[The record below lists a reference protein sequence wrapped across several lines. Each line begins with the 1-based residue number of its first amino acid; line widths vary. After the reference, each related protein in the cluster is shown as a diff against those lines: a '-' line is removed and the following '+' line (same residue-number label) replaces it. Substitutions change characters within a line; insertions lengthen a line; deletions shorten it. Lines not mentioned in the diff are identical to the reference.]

1 MKRQIHKMV
10 YAIENEY
17 MKVAVD
23 TVGAELK
30 SIYRKNGN
38 IEHLWQ
44 GDEKY
49 WKGRSPILFPIVGRL
64 YDGKY
69 SLGGKEYGMNP
80 HGLLRK
86 VEFVLVEK
94 TCKSMTF
101 AYSANDDTFAHYP
114 FAFIFKAVYS
124 LCGNRLTIKYV
135 VKNVGNDVMYFGL
148 GGHPGFNVPFDGGDF
163 EDYYLETSLPV
174 RPERMT
180 LTESYLM
187 SGKAVDYPLEKD
199 RIIRLKHDMFDDDA
213 VILRGAGDSLTL
225 KSDMTDKSVT
235 VKYPNMPYVGLWHAV
250 KTDAPYVCIEPWEN
264 LPSLDGK
271 VEKLTDKANIGIL
284 PRQETYES
292 SITVSLD

>member
-1 MKRQIHKMV
+1 MRQ
-10 YAIENEY
+10 
-17 MKVAVD
+17 
-23 TVGAELK
+23 
-30 SIYRKNGN
+30 
-38 IEHLWQ
+38 
-44 GDEKY
+44 
-49 WKGRSPILFPIVGRL
+49 SP
-64 YDGKY
+64 
-69 SLGGKEYGMNP
+69 
-80 HGLLRK
+80 
-86 VEFVLVEK
+86 
-94 TCKSMTF
+94 
-101 AYSANDDTFAHYP
+101 
-114 FAFIFKAVYS
+114 
-124 LCGNRLTIKYV
+124 YV

-225 KSDMTDKSVT
+225 KSDKTDKSVT

>member
-1 MKRQIHKMV
+1 MV

-124 LCGNRLTIKYV
+124 LCGNRLT
-135 VKNVGNDVMYFGL
+135 
-148 GGHPGFNVPFDGGDF
+148 
-163 EDYYLETSLPV
+163 S
-174 RPERMT
+174 
-180 LTESYLM
+180 
-187 SGKAVDYPLEKD
+187 
-199 RIIRLKHDMFDDDA
+199 
-213 VILRGAGDSLTL
+213 
-225 KSDMTDKSVT
+225 
-235 VKYPNMPYVGLWHAV
+235 
-250 KTDAPYVCIEPWEN
+250 
-264 LPSLDGK
+264 
-271 VEKLTDKANIGIL
+271 
-284 PRQETYES
+284 
-292 SITVSLD
+292 